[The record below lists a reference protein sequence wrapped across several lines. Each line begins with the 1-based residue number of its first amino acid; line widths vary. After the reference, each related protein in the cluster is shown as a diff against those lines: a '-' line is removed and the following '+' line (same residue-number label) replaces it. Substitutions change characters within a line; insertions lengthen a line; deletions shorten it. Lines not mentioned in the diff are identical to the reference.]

1 MPGEMRGPFAFGP
14 PNTKS
19 KLVFLANYVIGIMIR
34 SSLPLCLLFV
44 VCSLESQA
52 QDNPHFLS
60 IGEQRT
66 IYSNTLEE
74 SRDIIVGLPEGYES
88 DSVAYPVIYL
98 LDGKSNFLHTIAST
112 RFLAAS
118 GRIPGVI
125 VVAIPNT
132 DRVRDLTPSTE
143 EDSLGVFPTAG
154 GANNFL
160 EFISTELKPFIAEH
174 YRTRPH
180 SILIGHSFGGLF
192 ALHTLVHRPQVFDAY
207 IAISPSFWWDNQRL
221 IAQADSSF
229 DYFGERVGDL
239 YMTLG
244 NEGSFTSAGN
254 EGNEMLGG
262 VLKLAGIMEEKVSDT
277 FRWQFKHMQA
287 ETHGSVPLRSTYDG
301 LEKIFDGWYL
311 HDPVNLFEIGGL
323 SAIDRFYDRKSER
336 FGYKESA
343 PSIMLYQ
350 IGNKALEIKDA
361 SEAEGIFTRIL
372 ELDPGSAAA
381 HLGLAEAYAI
391 MGNDDAA
398 ISHYQHTLK
407 NDPKNQ
413 EAREELTL
421 LGVDL
426 SDYPE
431 NVVVSTDVLKSYT
444 GKYKFQ
450 EFELEVLIKE
460 NELILSGFGQKLEL
474 YPLATNRFRSVAYDE
489 VSVTFNKSDDTGVII
504 SMTIVQQ
511 GSPMQAQK
519 VE

>member
-1 MPGEMRGPFAFGP
+1 
-14 PNTKS
+14 
-19 KLVFLANYVIGIMIR
+19 MIR
-34 SSLPLCLLFV
+34 TLLPLCLLFI
-44 VCSLESQA
+44 VCSLECLA

-60 IGEQRT
+60 IGDQHT
-66 IYSNTLEE
+66 ILSNTLDE
-74 SRDIIVGLPEGYES
+74 SRDIIVGLPAGYES
-88 DSVAYPVIYL
+88 DSVAYPVVYL

-118 GRIPGVI
+118 GRIPEVI

-132 DRVRDLTPSTE
+132 DRIRDLTPSTE

-160 EFISTELKPFIAEH
+160 EFISAELKPFIAEN
-174 YRTRPH
+174 YRTRTH
-180 SILIGHSFGGLF
+180 SILIGHSLGGIF
-192 ALHTLVHRPQVFDAY
+192 ALHALVHRPQVFDAY
-207 IAISPSFWWDNQRL
+207 IAISPSLWWDNQRL
-221 IAQADSSF
+221 VAQADSAF
-229 DYFGERVGDL
+229 DYFGGRVGAL

-244 NEGSFTSAGN
+244 NEASITSDGN
-254 EGNEMLGG
+254 QGNEMLGG
-262 VLKLAGIMEEKVSDT
+262 ALKFVGIMEEKVSDA
-277 FRWQFKHMQA
+277 FSWEFKHMES

-301 LEKIFDGWYL
+301 LEKIFNGWYL

-323 SAIDRFYDRKSER
+323 SAIDRFFDRKYER

-343 PSIMLYQ
+343 SSSILYQ
-350 IGNKALEIKDA
+350 IGNRALDIQDA
-361 SEAEGIFTRIL
+361 SEAEGIFQRIL
-372 ELDPGSAAA
+372 ELDPGSSAA
-381 HLGLAEAYAI
+381 HLGLAESYTI
-391 MGNDDAA
+391 MGNNDSA

-413 EAREELTL
+413 KAREELTL

-431 NVVVSTDVLKSYT
+431 NVVVSADVLKSYS

-460 NELILSGFGQKLEL
+460 NELILSGFGQKLDL
-474 YPLATNRFRSVAYDE
+474 YPLTTNRFRSVAYDE
-489 VSVTFNKSDDTGVII
+489 VSVTFNESEDTGVIV
-504 SMTIVQQ
+504 SMTVNQQ
-511 GSPMQAQK
+511 GIGSPIKAQK